1 MILNISNFSAIRFS
15 NSSYRNLDHQ
25 YLGCKFLGLCLLQLS
40 DAGCGFGTHDVTSPV
55 TADLENEIANI
66 GLDGFHELSK
76 CTFVLTRSRG
86 KKKKKKREKMVNAVP
101 TLVFR

>member
-1 MILNISNFSAIRFS
+1 MIRFS

-55 TADLENEIANI
+55 TTDLENEIANI

-76 CTFVLTRSRG
+76 CTFVLTRSRE
-86 KKKKKKREKMVNAVP
+86 KKKKHFY
-101 TLVFR
+101 TDD